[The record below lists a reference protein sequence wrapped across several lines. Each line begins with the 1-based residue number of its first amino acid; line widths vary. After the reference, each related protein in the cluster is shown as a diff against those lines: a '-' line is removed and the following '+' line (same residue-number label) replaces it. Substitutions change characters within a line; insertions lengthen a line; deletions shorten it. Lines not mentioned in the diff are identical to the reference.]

1 MPSLKNKVNF
11 INKNK
16 LLWILSGQ
24 LYQAPVNSF
33 LNFYTDY
40 KINKNNYIFRT
51 KLINQ
56 YSGFVNFIN
65 QKTLEANSFANKIY
79 LNTTSKGALEFL
91 TNLETSSTEQFDIFP
106 QIIFIDINMPMIDGF
121 QFIETLKIKFSK
133 RFKSIKIVILTSS
146 LSIHD
151 REKSMSIS
159 KDILFLNKPLTKEAL
174 NQI

>member
-1 MPSLKNKVNF
+1 MSQQVDFVLLIDDDEPTNFFHKLMVEESAVTKKILVAQTGNEGVRLLKEVF
-11 INKNK
+11 
-16 LLWILSGQ
+16 
-24 LYQAPVNSF
+24 
-33 LNFYTDY
+33 
-40 KINKNNYIFRT
+40 T
-51 KLINQ
+51 KPDVKRGL
-56 YSGFVNFIN
+56 V
-65 QKTLEANSFANKIY
+65 
-79 LNTTSKGALEFL
+79 
-91 TNLETSSTEQFDIFP
+91 
-106 QIIFIDINMPMIDGF
+106 FIDINMPMIDGF